1 MKATATEP
9 ATATK
14 STAVKTTAVASAPVA
29 TAAREGGGTR

>member
-14 STAVKTTAVASAPVA
+14 STTVETTAVASAPVA
-29 TAAREGGGTR
+29 TAAGEGGGTR